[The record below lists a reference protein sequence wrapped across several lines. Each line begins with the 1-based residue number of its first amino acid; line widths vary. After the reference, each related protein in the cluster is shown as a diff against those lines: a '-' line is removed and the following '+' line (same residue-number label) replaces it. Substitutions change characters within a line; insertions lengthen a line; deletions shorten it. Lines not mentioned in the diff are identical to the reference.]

1 MTRARLRSLDQ
12 PGKPRR
18 GKPRKRFGQHFLEPA
33 WVTKVVD
40 AIAPAAPD
48 VLLEI
53 GPGRGALTE
62 RLAARVARLVAVEVD
77 RDLAASLTARR
88 IPNLTVV
95 RADVLDLDLGALAQ
109 RELGS
114 TPGNTV
120 RVVGNLPYNISSPI
134 LFRLLDAAAAA
145 GVFRDA
151 TLMLQKEVADRLSAS
166 PGSGDYGPLAITT
179 ALAADVT
186 RVLELPPGAF
196 RPMPKVLSAVVR
208 LAFRPPAVATAD
220 QKVLI
225 AMVRALFQQRRK
237 MVANALMPFAAERQ
251 ADAKAA
257 LAAAGIDPTR
267 RPETLHLV
275 ELARLA
281 DIFVGR

>member
-1 MTRARLRSLDQ
+1 MKRARLRSSDR
-12 PGKPRR
+12 PVKPRP

-40 AIAPAAPD
+40 AVAPAPSD
-48 VLLEI
+48 ILLEI

-62 RLAARVARLVAVEVD
+62 PLAARAARLVAVEVD
-77 RDLAASLTARR
+77 RDLVASLTARR

-95 RADVLDLDLGALAQ
+95 SADVLQLDLGALAQ
-109 RELGS
+109 RELGA
-114 TPGNTV
+114 TPANVV
-120 RVVGNLPYNISSPI
+120 RVVGNLPYNLSSPI
-134 LFRLLDAAAAA
+134 LFRLLDTAAST

-151 TLMLQKEVADRLSAS
+151 TLMLQKEVADRLGAS

-196 RPMPKVLSAVVR
+196 RPMPKVRSAVVR

-225 AMVRALFQQRRK
+225 SMVRALFQQRRK
-237 MVANALMPFAAERQ
+237 TVANALTPFATARQ

-257 LAAAGIDPTR
+257 LAAAGIDASR

-275 ELARLA
+275 EFARLA
-281 DIFVGR
+281 DVFAGR

>member
-1 MTRARLRSLDQ
+1 MTRARLGSRDQ
-12 PGKPRR
+12 LGKPRR

-33 WVTKVVD
+33 WVTKMVD
-40 AIAPAAPD
+40 AIAPAPSD

-62 RLAARVARLVAVEVD
+62 PLAARVARLVAVEVD

-114 TPGNTV
+114 TPGNKV
-120 RVVGNLPYNISSPI
+120 RVVGNLPYTISSPI
-134 LFRLLDAAAAA
+134 LFRLLDAAATAD
-145 GVFRDA
+145 VFRDA
-151 TLMLQKEVADRLSAS
+151 TLMLQKEVADRLNAS

-196 RPMPKVLSAVVR
+196 RPMPKVRSAVVR

-225 AMVRALFQQRRK
+225 AMVRALFQRRRK
-237 MVANALMPFAAERQ
+237 MVANALTPFATERQ

-257 LAAAGIDPTR
+257 LAAAGIDATR

-281 DIFVGR
+281 DVFVGR